1 MGNLLPR
8 IQSTETASNRI
19 VSARLLPGVDLISG
33 IKGICRS
40 HNIKYGTIVSI
51 IGSLSKL
58 HLVYAV
64 PSAEG
69 KVGIKYTD
77 PIIIEG
83 PLELLSCQGTI
94 GVNENGEFD
103 VHMHGVV
110 SDKYMKIYGG
120 HIMKE
125 ESLVSAT
132 LEVTIVELP
141 DAKIV
146 RKYDDETGFSV
157 FNFI

>member
-1 MGNLLPR
+1 MDTHLKR

-33 IKGICRS
+33 IKEICTI
-40 HNIKYGTIVSI
+40 HNVKYGTIVSV

-64 PSAEG
+64 PSARG
-69 KVGIKYTD
+69 KVGIKYTE

-94 GVNENGEFD
+94 GVDDKGEFD
-103 VHMHGVV
+103 AHMHGIV

-125 ESLVSAT
+125 ESLVLAT
-132 LEVTIVELP
+132 VEVTIVELSN
-141 DAKIV
+141 AKLV